1 MIAGQLTVS
10 QMTASKLTTGQYS
23 VGKLPDGKWAA
34 GHGCS
39 IIPYQT
45 SQNRLKGLLGPEKM
59 FQLLRRFPIKLFCNQ
74 SINPTDKMGL

>member
-45 SQNRLKGLLGPEKM
+45 SQNRLKGLLGPERKVSVT
-59 FQLLRRFPIKLFCNQ
+59 QAFPN
-74 SINPTDKMGL
+74 